1 MRKDAKPFLRNA
13 LILTVA
19 TALVAL
25 LMNEWGAAQIIII
38 VLLALISA
46 GQWALFLYM
55 KKK

>member
-1 MRKDAKPFLRNA
+1 MRKDAKPFLRTA
-13 LILTVA
+13 LILTAA
-19 TALVAL
+19 TVLVAL

>member
-19 TALVAL
+19 TVLVAL

-38 VLLALISA
+38 VLLVLISA

>member
-1 MRKDAKPFLRNA
+1 MRRDAKPFLRNV
-13 LILTVA
+13 LILTAA
-19 TALVAL
+19 TVLVAL

>member
-13 LILTVA
+13 LILTAA
-19 TALVAL
+19 TVLVAL
-25 LMNEWGAAQIIII
+25 LMNEWGVAQIIII

-46 GQWALFLYM
+46 GQWALILYM

>member
-19 TALVAL
+19 TVLVAL

>member
-13 LILTVA
+13 LILTADTV
-19 TALVAL
+19 LVAL

>member
-13 LILTVA
+13 LILTAA
-19 TALVAL
+19 TVLVAL
-25 LMNEWGAAQIIII
+25 LMNEWGVAQIIII

>member
-13 LILTVA
+13 LILAAA

>member
-13 LILTVA
+13 LILTPA
-19 TALVAL
+19 TVLVAL

>member
-13 LILTVA
+13 LILTAA
-19 TALVAL
+19 TVLVAL
-25 LMNEWGAAQIIII
+25 LMNEWCAAQIIII